1 MTIRSMKYTEDEP
14 AKGQHV
20 EEVHIECLPSGGST
34 PGTNSITT
42 AMIQANAVT
51 NDKIAD
57 GTIQAAKLAS
67 GVIPA
72 APGNATTAA
81 PGVVKMAT
89 TVADVAAADATA
101 TASGTTVDPT
111 EFAAV
116 VTLANECKT
125 KLNALLVAERTAGQL
140 SN

>member
-14 AKGQHV
+14 SKGQHV
-20 EEVHIECLPSGGST
+20 EEVHIEGLPSGGST

-72 APGNATTAA
+72 APGNATTAT
-81 PGVVKMAT
+81 PGLVKQAAHVDST
-89 TVADVAAADATA
+89 DGAAIVSALVAA
-101 TASGTTVDPT
+101 GIM
-111 EFAAV
+111 
-116 VTLANECKT
+116 
-125 KLNALLVAERTAGQL
+125 AEA
-140 SN
+140 